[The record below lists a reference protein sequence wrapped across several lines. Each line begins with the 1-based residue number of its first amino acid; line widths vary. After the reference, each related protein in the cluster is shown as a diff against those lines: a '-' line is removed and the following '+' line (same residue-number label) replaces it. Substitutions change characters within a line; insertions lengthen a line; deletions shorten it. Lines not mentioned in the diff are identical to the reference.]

1 MLSKIIRCT
10 STLKKPQSLSS
21 SILKLKSE
29 KFSNQIVPSQ
39 VNKSSISNIDSH
51 ELESKSHITRK

>member
-39 VNKSSISNIDSH
+39 VNKTSISNIDSH
-51 ELESKSHITRK
+51 EL